1 MAAQAIWASETPA
14 VNDTASFEIEDTT
27 SAKVA
32 LDSDE
37 LYDSGLPR
45 IVGNSAA
52 LRRVLRLVRV
62 VAPTDAT
69 VLINGETGTGK
80 ELIAEAIH
88 KCSDRSN
95 GPFVK
100 VNCAAIP
107 AGLLES
113 ELFGHERGAYTGA
126 CTRSI
131 GRFERANR
139 GTLFLDEIGDLP
151 LELQPKLLRVMQER
165 QFERLGGTATIHT
178 DVRVICATHRN
189 LVEMVDER
197 QFRVD
202 LFYRLSVFPIELPP
216 LRERREDIGLLV
228 HHFARDYAARMHKHL
243 TGVSEEFMAA
253 LARHSWPGN
262 VRELQNF
269 IERSVILS
277 TGPVLNGSLPNV
289 TYTAKLSAPVTLEE
303 AERSHILQAL
313 QRAEGVVG
321 GRNGAAARLGL
332 PRTTLIHKMRQLG
345 IVAQSSGLPVREVAS
360 VSISED
366 PTLPVPPTP
375 GISHEAAGSE
385 DSEPDCE
392 VGRACTLAEAEREH
406 ISEVVGMTNGLIA
419 GKSGAAEALG
429 VPPST
434 LRYRMRKLGIKS

>member
-1 MAAQAIWASETPA
+1 MSGYTSWAAELPSIHH
-14 VNDTASFEIEDTT
+14 NASFEIERVTP
-27 SAKVA
+27 AKVV

-37 LYDSGLPR
+37 LYGSGLPR
-45 IVGNSAA
+45 FVGNSDAF
-52 LRRVLRLVRV
+52 RRVLDMVRV

-88 KCSDRSN
+88 KYSDRSD

-126 CTRSI
+126 VARGI

-189 LVEMVDER
+189 LAEMIDER
-197 QFRVD
+197 EFRAD

-216 LRERREDIGLLV
+216 LRGRPEDIRLLV
-228 HHFARDYAARMHKHL
+228 HHFAMDYAARMRKRI
-243 TGVSEEFMAA
+243 TAISEEFMTA
-253 LARHSWPGN
+253 LVRHSWPGN

-277 TGPVLNGSLPNV
+277 TGAVLSGSLPEV
-289 TYTAKLSAPVTLEE
+289 TGTLKLSMAMTLEQ
-303 AERSHILQAL
+303 AERSHILHTL
-313 QRAEGVVG
+313 QQTEGMVG
-321 GRNGAAARLGL
+321 GRDGAAARLGL
-332 PRTTLIHKMRQLG
+332 PRTTLIAKMKR
-345 IVAQSSGLPVREVAS
+345 
-360 VSISED
+360 
-366 PTLPVPPTP
+366 
-375 GISHEAAGSE
+375 
-385 DSEPDCE
+385 
-392 VGRACTLAEAEREH
+392 
-406 ISEVVGMTNGLIA
+406 
-419 GKSGAAEALG
+419 LG
-429 VPPST
+429 VSRVQGSAALARAKET
-434 LRYRMRKLGIKS
+434 VA

>member
-1 MAAQAIWASETPA
+1 MAAQTSWIGEAPA
-14 VNDTASFEIEDTT
+14 VNHSASIEIEDAAL
-27 SAKVA
+27 AKIG

-37 LYDSGLPR
+37 LYGSGLPR
-45 IVGNSAA
+45 IVGNSDA
-52 LRRVLRLVRV
+52 LRRVLGMVRV

-126 CTRSI
+126 VARGI

-189 LVEMVDER
+189 LVEMIERR
-197 QFRVD
+197 QFRAD
-202 LFYRLSVFPIELPP
+202 LFYRLSVFPIEVPP
-216 LRERREDIGLLV
+216 LRERHEDIRLLV
-228 HHFARDYAARMHKHL
+228 RHFAMDYADRMRKPI
-243 TGVSEEFMAA
+243 GAIAEEFMAA
-253 LARHSWPGN
+253 LERHSWPGN

-269 IERSVILS
+269 IERSVILA
-277 TGPVLNGSLPNV
+277 TGAVLNGSLPKPTRTTNDDSKW
-289 TYTAKLSAPVTLEE
+289 AISSAPVTLEE
-303 AERSHILQAL
+303 AERSHILQTL
-313 QRAEGVVG
+313 QQTEGVV
-321 GRNGAAARLGL
+321 
-332 PRTTLIHKMRQLG
+332 
-345 IVAQSSGLPVREVAS
+345 
-360 VSISED
+360 
-366 PTLPVPPTP
+366 
-375 GISHEAAGSE
+375 
-385 DSEPDCE
+385 
-392 VGRACTLAEAEREH
+392 
-406 ISEVVGMTNGLIA
+406 
-419 GKSGAAEALG
+419 
-429 VPPST
+429 
-434 LRYRMRKLGIKS
+434 

>member
-1 MAAQAIWASETPA
+1 MAANAIWAVESPA
-14 VNDTASFEIEDTT
+14 INHNACFEIEDTK
-27 SAKVA
+27 SSKIA
-32 LDSDE
+32 LDTNE
-37 LYDSGLPR
+37 LCVNDVPR

-52 LRRVLRLVRV
+52 LRRVLGMVRV

-88 KCSDRSN
+88 TCSARSN

-126 CTRSI
+126 VARSI

-139 GTLFLDEIGDLP
+139 GALFLDEIGDLP

-165 QFERLGGTATIHT
+165 QFERLGGAATIQT

-189 LVEMVDER
+189 LFEMVEGG
-197 QFRVD
+197 QFRAD

-216 LRERREDIGLLV
+216 LRERPEDIRLLV
-228 HHFARDYAARMHKHL
+228 HHFVMNYAVRMHKPIKAI
-243 TGVSEEFMAA
+243 SEEFMAIC
-253 LARHSWPGN
+253 ARHSWPGN

-277 TGPVLNGSLPNV
+277 TGDVLSGSLPEV
-289 TYTAKLSAPVTLEE
+289 AGTSRLSEDVTLEG
-303 AERSHILQAL
+303 AERSHILQTL
-313 QRAEGVVG
+313 DQTEGVVG
-321 GRNGAAARLGL
+321 GRDGAAARLGL
-332 PRTTLIHKMRQLG
+332 PRTTLIAKMKRLG
-345 IVAQSSGLPVREVAS
+345 INRWQSP
-360 VSISED
+360 
-366 PTLPVPPTP
+366 
-375 GISHEAAGSE
+375 
-385 DSEPDCE
+385 
-392 VGRACTLAEAEREH
+392 
-406 ISEVVGMTNGLIA
+406 
-419 GKSGAAEALG
+419 ALG
-429 VPPST
+429 V
-434 LRYRMRKLGIKS
+434 

>member
-1 MAAQAIWASETPA
+1 MATQAGWVTESPA
-14 VNDTASFEIEDTT
+14 VNNTASFEIDDVTL
-27 SAKVA
+27 AKVA
-32 LDSDE
+32 LDSNE
-37 LYDSGLPR
+37 PCGSGLPR
-45 IVGNSAA
+45 IVGNSGA
-52 LRRVLRLVRV
+52 LRRVLDMVRV

-88 KCSDRSN
+88 KYSDRSN

-126 CTRSI
+126 VARGI

-165 QFERLGGTATIHT
+165 QFERLGGDATIQA

-189 LVEMVDER
+189 LAEMVDKRE
-197 QFRVD
+197 FRAD

-216 LRERREDIGLLV
+216 LRDRPEDIHLLV
-228 HHFARDYAARMHKHL
+228 HHFAMDYAARMRKRI
-243 TGVSEEFMAA
+243 TAISEQFMTA
-253 LARHSWPGN
+253 LVRHSWPGN
-262 VRELQNF
+262 IRELQHF

-277 TGPVLNGSLPNV
+277 TGAVLSGSLPEV
-289 TYTAKLSAPVTLEE
+289 TGTLKLSAAMTLEQ
-303 AERSHILQAL
+303 AERSHILHAL
-313 QRAEGVVG
+313 EQTEGAVG

-332 PRTTLIHKMRQLG
+332 PRTTLISKMRRLG
-345 IVAQSSGLPVREVAS
+345 INL
-360 VSISED
+360 
-366 PTLPVPPTP
+366 
-375 GISHEAAGSE
+375 
-385 DSEPDCE
+385 
-392 VGRACTLAEAEREH
+392 
-406 ISEVVGMTNGLIA
+406 
-419 GKSGAAEALG
+419 GKSSAL
-429 VPPST
+429 PA
-434 LRYRMRKLGIKS
+434 